1 LEQLMG
7 NDATPSAIVTDASE
21 RVALHVIRALGR
33 KGVRVQAVEIAG
45 RSPQPLGFLSRYT
58 TQASTIPSWETS
70 AEAWLQGLLSLGQP
84 GDVLMP
90 CCLNTVL
97 RVLAHREALAERFRF
112 LLPPESVLR
121 CANDKGEL
129 YQLACRLGIPAPRT
143 YCPHTEEEAREVAA
157 SLDYPAIVK
166 LRHDEDLYLPSQ
178 ARRAKV
184 DSPSELLEAWQRL
197 HALQPNPLV
206 QEFIKGRAYGFECLY
221 DADGSLV
228 ATCSH
233 RRLMEYPAPGG
244 PSAVCESVRDA
255 RLEELGRRLL
265 EGLGWRGVAMAQF
278 HRSDETGE
286 LCLLEVNPR
295 FWGSL
300 PLAEA
305 AGVNFPHMLYRA
317 ALQEP
322 VAPVAY
328 RAGVRMRLLPT
339 YLLSV
344 CSSFRARPWALGDWL
359 PKLLY
364 LLDPRVHEGLFCL
377 DDLRPALGYLAQR
390 SRGV

>member
-1 LEQLMG
+1 MSTRNQPAAL
-7 NDATPSAIVTDASE
+7 VTDASE

-33 KGVRVQAVEIAG
+33 KGVRVQAVEVEG
-45 RSPQPLGFLSRYT
+45 RSPKPIGFLSRYT
-58 TQASTIPSWETS
+58 KQASMIPSWETS
-70 AEAWLQGLLSLGQP
+70 AEAWLEGLLSLGQP
-84 GDVLMP
+84 GDVLIP
-90 CCLNTVL
+90 VCLNAVL

-121 CANDKGEL
+121 RANDKGEL
-129 YQLACRLGIPAPRT
+129 YQLACQLGIPVPRM
-143 YCPHTEEEAREVAA
+143 YSSRNEDEASEVAE
-157 SLDYPAIVK
+157 SIVYPAIVK
-166 LRHDEDLYLPSQ
+166 PRNDEDLYLPAQ
-178 ARRAKV
+178 ARWRKV
-184 DSPSELLEAWQRL
+184 ESPAELLGAWRRF
-197 HALQPNPLV
+197 HAVQSEPV
-206 QEFIKGRAYGFECLY
+206 IQEFIQGAAYGFEGLY

-233 RRLMEYPAPGG
+233 RRLMEYPTPGG
-244 PSAVCESVRDA
+244 PSAVCESVWDA

-265 EGLGWRGVAMAQF
+265 DSLGWRGVAMAQF

-286 LCLLEVNPR
+286 FFLLEVNPR

-317 ALQEP
+317 ALRES
-322 VAPVAY
+322 VAPVSY
-328 RAGVRMRLLPT
+328 HAGVRMRLLPT

-344 CSSFRARPWALGDWL
+344 CRAVRNRPWALGHWL
-359 PKLLY
+359 PKLSY
-364 LLDPRVHEGLFCL
+364 LLDPRVHEGLCCL
-377 DDLRPALGYLAQR
+377 DDLRPALQYLAQR